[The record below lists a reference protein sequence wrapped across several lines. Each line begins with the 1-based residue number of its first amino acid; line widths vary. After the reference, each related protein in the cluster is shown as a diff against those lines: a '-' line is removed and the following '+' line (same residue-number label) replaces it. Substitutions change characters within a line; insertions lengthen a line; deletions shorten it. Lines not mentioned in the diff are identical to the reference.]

1 MTRIPIKLPGAS
13 YEAWIQSG
21 LLSRAGEIIHG
32 TLNGP
37 RRCFVVTV
45 PAVARLWGKMLK
57 QSLSAAKHE
66 MEWLMMPDGERHKRL
81 STVETMAERMV
92 ERRAD
97 RDSVVIAFGGG
108 VSGDVAGLLAS
119 VYMRGVPFVQI
130 PTTVLAQ
137 VDASIGGK
145 TGVNLREGKNLLGT
159 FHQPRAVLIDPG
171 VLKTLPAREFRAGL
185 YESLK
190 CGVIGN
196 AGLFRLMEEHP
207 AQLLARESWLLERV
221 IGASVRL
228 KAAVVSQDERESGL
242 RRILNFGHTVGHAL
256 EAETNYRHFLHGEA
270 VAWGMIA
277 ATKIAESTGKL
288 SAEDANK
295 IEHATLAFGR
305 LPKVSVKPRNIL
317 KRLQSDKKT
326 RNGQVHFVLPV
337 VLGRVEVS
345 ADVHAETVLEALR
358 HIEQLSNR
366 SGKGGRAKGA

>member
-1 MTRIPIKLPGAS
+1 MTRIPVKLPGGG
-13 YEAWIQSG
+13 YEAWIEPG
-21 LLSRAGEIIHG
+21 LLSRAGEIIKSAMQ
-32 TLNGP
+32 GP

-45 PAVARLWGKMLK
+45 PAVGRAWGKALK
-57 QSLSAAKHE
+57 ASLGGAKHE
-66 MEWLMMPDGERHKRL
+66 VEWLIMPDGERHKRL
-81 STVETMAERMV
+81 ATVEKLAERLIA
-92 ERRAD
+92 RRAD

-108 VSGDVAGLLAS
+108 VAGDVAGLLAS

-137 VDASIGGK
+137 VDAAVGGK

-159 FHQPRAVLIDPG
+159 YHQPRAVVIDPR
-171 VLKTLPAREFRAGL
+171 VLHTVPAREFRAGL
-185 YESLK
+185 YEALK

-221 IGASVRL
+221 ISASVRL

-256 EAETNYRHFLHGEA
+256 EAETRYRHFLHGEA

-277 ATKIAESTGKL
+277 ATKIAELTGRL
-288 SAEDANK
+288 SSEGARK
-295 IEHATLAFGR
+295 IEHATLALGR
-305 LPKVSVKPRNIL
+305 LPKVSVRPRNIL
-317 KRLQSDKKT
+317 RRLLSDKKT
-326 RNGQVHFVLPV
+326 RGGKVHFVLPV

-345 ADVHAETVLEALR
+345 ADISSQTVLEALH
-358 HIEQLSNR
+358 HIEQLSR
-366 SGKGGRAKGA
+366 GPGTRGRAQEA